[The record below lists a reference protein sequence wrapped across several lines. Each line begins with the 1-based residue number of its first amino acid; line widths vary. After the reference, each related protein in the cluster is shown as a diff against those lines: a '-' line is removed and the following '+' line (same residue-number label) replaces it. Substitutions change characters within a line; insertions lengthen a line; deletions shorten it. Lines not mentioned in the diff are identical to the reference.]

1 MSRSERFSRFFAAHR
16 HAFAVGIALATAF
29 FGWHARN
36 LEIFTQFVD
45 LLPREHPYIGTYERY
60 RGVYGTANTVLA
72 SVVAR
77 EGSIYQP
84 DVLRAVEEMTY
95 GLDSSLVD
103 PEVNSKP
110 ASSYV
115 DPTGAVAK
123 VVHALVSLVDA
134 LVRDPPAEGARTG
147 VEHNLTSSIT
157 HIGVRDPR
165 VLVDGTIDAPRLL
178 VEIPTDPDG
187 LAELAM
193 RVRRNPG
200 VYGLLVSLDERAALV
215 RASFI
220 ESRLDYGALFKHVRA
235 LERDIESRYPVDVF
249 ITGQPILFGWTYA
262 FSTEILLVF
271 FFTILISVTLL
282 WAYFRRSF
290 GVFLP
295 LSGAL
300 VNVVWGLG
308 FAALLGFN
316 LDPLVLVVPML
327 ITARAVSHSVQF
339 VERFYEEYEALGDK
353 DEACIRSM
361 SELLLPGTMAI
372 LTDCIGLL
380 TISLATIPLIEK
392 LGLLCAFW
400 AASIVVTEM
409 LLNRL
414 LILYLPAPRDRR
426 HYVPKP
432 VAAILSAAARA
443 VVAPRGAA
451 TIVGCFGVAAGIS
464 IYLAQGVEV
473 GEQRPGTPILYPDSE
488 YNVASQEIGNRFFGL
503 DELLL
508 VAHSDAHYRVYAPDS
523 QKWIESLQR
532 VLETDPSAGG
542 SLSYVDVIKLQM
554 RLFRNNDPRW
564 QMWPQSNSET
574 TSLLFFVESAATAAG
589 IWDSYRSRDER
600 SFSIRVYYRD
610 HKADTVKR
618 ANRLMRVF
626 EANERIEGSL
636 AIRMVDPEPR
646 GVRRLFPGFARL
658 LPPARP
664 ALSVT
669 VPSESEERR
678 ALPVDAVDELGP
690 DGSRVVARFDSEALD
705 AVAEIRQ
712 SGRFSPYAL
721 WVKPDRAAPWQERP
735 TGVWLRDGV
744 ELRLAAGTIGIAAA
758 ANDEIEASHSL
769 GIAIVFLATFVIIV
783 LSYRSLWV
791 GLLLVVSLG
800 TAALA
805 AMAVQA
811 IANIGVNVNTLPV
824 QAIGV
829 GIGVDYAIYIVDRIL
844 QERAAGRSK
853 DEAIAQGIRTT
864 GLAIAFTASTL
875 VAGIIFWIPISSMR
889 FSAEMSLLLSILMV
903 VNALGAILLVP
914 ALLRLLPDR
923 LLKDRRVA

>member
-1 MSRSERFSRFFAAHR
+1 MSRAERFSRFFAAHR
-16 HAFAVGIALATAF
+16 HAFAVAIALATLF
-29 FGWHARN
+29 FGYHARN
-36 LEIFTQFVD
+36 LEIYTQFVD
-45 LLPREHPYIGTYERY
+45 LLPREHPYIDTYERY
-60 RGVYGTANTVLA
+60 RDVYGTANTVLV

-77 EGSIYQP
+77 EGDIYQP
-84 DVLRAVEEMTY
+84 EVLKAIEELTY
-95 GLDSSLVD
+95 GIDSSLVS
-103 PEVNSKP
+103 PEINAKP
-110 ASSYV
+110 ASAYV
-115 DPTGAVAK
+115 DPQGAVARA
-123 VVHALVSLVDA
+123 VHALVRLVDDT
-134 LVRDPPAEGARTG
+134 LRTPPEGGAATG

-165 VLVDGTIDAPRLL
+165 VLVDGTVDSPRLL
-178 VEIPTDPDG
+178 VDIPTDPE
-187 LAELAM
+187 ELADLAR
-193 RVRRNPG
+193 RVRRNPSVFG
-200 VYGLLVSLDERAALV
+200 SLVSVDERAALV
-215 RASFI
+215 RTAFI
-220 ESRLDYGALFKHVRA
+220 ESRIDYGALFKHVRA
-235 LERDIESRYPVDVF
+235 LERDIEARFPVDVYV
-249 ITGQPILFGWTYA
+249 TGQPILFGWTYA
-262 FSTEILLVF
+262 FATEILLVF

-282 WAYFRRSF
+282 WAYFRRAF

-339 VERFYEEYEALGDK
+339 VERFYEEYEELGDK

-380 TISLATIPLIEK
+380 TISLATIPLVQK
-392 LGLLCAFW
+392 LGILCAFW

-432 VAAILSAAARA
+432 VAAILAAAARL
-443 VVAPRGAA
+443 VVSRRGASA
-451 TIVGCFGVAAGIS
+451 IVCFFGAGAVIS
-464 IYLAQGVEV
+464 IYLAQSVQV
-473 GEQRPGTPILYPDSE
+473 GEQRPGTPILYADSE
-488 YNVASQEIGNRFFGL
+488 YNVAAHEIGNRFFGL

-508 VAHSDAHYRVYAPDS
+508 IAHSEAHYRVYAPDS
-523 QKWIESLQR
+523 QKWIESIQR

-542 SLSYVDVIKLQM
+542 SVSYGDVIKLYM

-564 QMWPQSNSET
+564 QMWPQNNMET
-574 TSLLFFVESAATAAG
+574 TSLLFFVEGAATSAG
-589 IWDSYRSRDER
+589 IWDAYRSTDER

-610 HKADTVKR
+610 HQADTVER
-618 ANRLMRVF
+618 VNRLVREI

-636 AIRMVDPEPR
+636 AIRMVEPPPTGLR
-646 GVRRLFPGFARL
+646 KLFPGFARL
-658 LPPARP
+658 FPPSRP
-664 ALSVT
+664 TLSVT
-669 VPSESEERR
+669 VPDDTGERV
-678 ALPVDAVDELGP
+678 ALPVETLDEAGP
-690 DGSRVVARFDSEALD
+690 DETRVVERFAD
-705 AVAEIRQ
+705 ATGGAAAEIRHP
-712 SGRFSPYAL
+712 GGFAPYEL
-721 WVKPDRAAPWQERP
+721 WVMPEPGAPWQFRP
-735 TGVWLRDGV
+735 TGVWLRDGL
-744 ELRLAAGTIGIAAA
+744 ELRLAAGTMGIAAA
-758 ANDEIEASHSL
+758 ANDEIRASHSL
-769 GIAIVFLATFVIIV
+769 GITVVFLATFVIIV

-791 GLLLVVSLG
+791 GVLLIVSLG

-805 AMAVQA
+805 AMAVQS

-844 QERAAGRSK
+844 QERAAGYTK
-853 DEAIAQGIRTT
+853 DEAIARGIRTT

-889 FSAEMSLLLSILMV
+889 FSAEMSLLLSVLMV

-914 ALLRLLPDR
+914 ALLRLFPDR
-923 LLKDRRVA
+923 LLQGRLKA